1 VPWVFHLRVK
11 LLRYAFGMPLLLD
24 SFWRALAYCLMPRV
38 MLLSLLPLAMLLV
51 LSVSWGYFYWSPTQE
66 WVREMLASWQVLQG
80 MMDWLQD
87 KGAAE
92 LQAVMVPLVVIFA
105 ITPVLVVISLLAVSL
120 MMTPALVDLVVQR
133 RFAHLALKH
142 GGSTLTSLVWTVGS
156 TVIAMGAMVITLPLW
171 AVPPLMFILP
181 PLIWGWLSYRVMVF
195 DALVNHA
202 SREERLAIGRQHRA
216 ALLTIGVLTGYLG
229 ALPSLVWASGA
240 VFAAAFLV
248 LIPLAIWIYA
258 LVFAFTSLWF
268 AHYSLGALE
277 ALRAESDT
285 VVMGALVPLPEVASA
300 DDPSSPTPP
309 PIV

>member
-1 VPWVFHLRVK
+1 MRLF
-11 LLRYAFGMPLLLD
+11 LD

-38 MLLSLLPLAMLLV
+38 MVLSLLPLAMLLV
-51 LSVSWGYFYWSPTQE
+51 LSVSWGYFYWSPTQD
-66 WVREMLASWQVLQG
+66 WVRDMLASWQVLQG

-87 KGAAE
+87 NGAGE

-105 ITPVLVVISLLAVSL
+105 ITPILVVISLLAVSL

-142 GGSTLTSLVWTVGS
+142 GGTTLTSLVWTVGS

-171 AVPPLMFILP
+171 AVPPLMFIVP

-195 DALVNHA
+195 DALVSHA
-202 SREERLAIGRQHRA
+202 SREERLAIGRQHRVW
-216 ALLTIGVLTGYLG
+216 LLMIGVLTGYLG
-229 ALPSLVWASGA
+229 ALPSIVWASGA

-248 LIPLAIWIYA
+248 LIPMAIWIYA

-268 AHYSLGALE
+268 THYSLGALE
-277 ALRAESDT
+277 ALRAESGT
-285 VVMGALVPLPEVASA
+285 VVMGASVPLPTLAS
-300 DDPSSPTPP
+300 DDDSSTPTPP
-309 PIV
+309 SP

>member
-1 VPWVFHLRVK
+1 MRLF
-11 LLRYAFGMPLLLD
+11 LD

-51 LSVSWGYFYWSPTQE
+51 LSVSWGYFYWSPTQD
-66 WVREMLASWQVLQG
+66 WVRDMLDSWQLLQG
-80 MMDWLQD
+80 MMDWLQAN
-87 KGAAE
+87 GAGD

-105 ITPVLVVISLLAVSL
+105 ITPILVVISLLAVSF

-142 GGSTLTSLVWTVGS
+142 GGTTWTSLAWTVGS
-156 TVIAMGAMVITLPLW
+156 TVIASMAMLISLPLW
-171 AVPPLMFILP
+171 VVPPLMFIVP
-181 PLIWGWLSYRVMVF
+181 PLIWGWLSYRVLVF
-195 DALVNHA
+195 DALVLHA
-202 SREERLAIGRQHRA
+202 SREERLTIGRQHRIW
-216 ALLTIGVLTGYLG
+216 LLMIGVLTGYMG

-268 AHYSLGALE
+268 THYSLGALE
-277 ALRAESDT
+277 ALRAESGT
-285 VVMGALVPLPEVASA
+285 VVMGASVPLPTLASQ
-300 DDPSSPTPP
+300 DDPSTPTLPP
-309 PIV
+309 L

>member
-1 VPWVFHLRVK
+1 MRLF
-11 LLRYAFGMPLLLD
+11 LD

-51 LSVSWGYFYWSPTQE
+51 LSVSWGYFYWSPTQD

-120 MMTPALVDLVVQR
+120 MMTPGLVDLVVQR

-142 GGSTLTSLVWTVGS
+142 GGTTLTSLAWTVGS
-156 TVIAMGAMVITLPLW
+156 TVIAMVAMLISLPLW
-171 AVPPLMFILP
+171 AVPPLMFVVP

-202 SREERLAIGRQHRA
+202 SREERLAIGRKHRMG
-216 ALLTIGVLTGYLG
+216 LLTIGVLTGYMG

-268 AHYSLGALE
+268 THYSLGALE
-277 ALRAESDT
+277 ALRAESGT
-285 VVMGALVPLPEVASA
+285 VVMGASVPLPTVALA
-300 DDPSSPTPP
+300 DDSNSSPHQP

>member
-1 VPWVFHLRVK
+1 MRLF
-11 LLRYAFGMPLLLD
+11 LD

-51 LSVSWGYFYWSPTQE
+51 LSVSWGYFYWAPTQD
-66 WVREMLASWQVLQG
+66 WVRDMLASWQLLQG

-87 KGAAE
+87 YGAGD

-105 ITPVLVVISLLAVSL
+105 ITPLLVVISLLAVSF

-142 GGSTLTSLVWTVGS
+142 GGTTWTSLAWTVGS
-156 TVIAMGAMVITLPLW
+156 TVIALMAMVISLPLW
-171 AVPPLMFILP
+171 VVPPLMFIVP

-195 DALVNHA
+195 DALVLHA
-202 SREERLAIGRQHRA
+202 SREERLVIGRQHRIW
-216 ALLTIGVLTGYLG
+216 LLMIAVLTGYMG

-268 AHYSLGALE
+268 THYSLGALE
-277 ALRAESDT
+277 ALRAESGT
-285 VVMGALVPLPEVASA
+285 VVMGASVPLPTVAS
-300 DDPSSPTPP
+300 DDDSSTPP
-309 PIV
+309 HPSI

>member
-1 VPWVFHLRVK
+1 MRLF
-11 LLRYAFGMPLLLD
+11 LD

-66 WVREMLASWQVLQG
+66 WVRDMLASWQLLQG

-87 KGAAE
+87 NWAGE

-105 ITPVLVVISLLAVSL
+105 ITPILVVISLLAVSL
-120 MMTPALVDLVVQR
+120 MMTPGLVALVVQR
-133 RFAHLALKH
+133 RFAHLSLKR
-142 GGSTLTSLVWTVGS
+142 GGTTWTSLAWTVGS
-156 TVIAMGAMVITLPLW
+156 TVIALVAMLISLPLW
-171 AVPPLMFILP
+171 VVPPLMFIVP

-195 DALVNHA
+195 DALVLHA
-202 SREERLAIGRQHRA
+202 SREERLTIGRQHRIW
-216 ALLTIGVLTGYLG
+216 LLMIGVLTGYMG
-229 ALPSLVWASGA
+229 TLPSLVWASGA

-268 AHYSLGALE
+268 THYSLGALE
-277 ALRAESDT
+277 ALRAESGT
-285 VVMGALVPLPEVASA
+285 VVMGASVPLPTVASE
-300 DDPSSPTPP
+300 DDPSTPIP
-309 PIV
+309 PSI

>member
-1 VPWVFHLRVK
+1 MHL
-11 LLRYAFGMPLLLD
+11 FLD

-51 LSVSWGYFYWSPTQE
+51 LSVSWGYFYWSPTQD

-87 KGAAE
+87 KGASE

-105 ITPVLVVISLLAVSL
+105 ITPILVVISLLAVSL
-120 MMTPALVDLVVQR
+120 MMTPALVDLVVER
-133 RFAHLALKH
+133 RFAHLALKR
-142 GGSTLTSLVWTVGS
+142 GGTTLTSLLWTVGS

-171 AVPPLMFILP
+171 AVPPLMFIVP

-216 ALLTIGVLTGYLG
+216 ALLTIGVLTGYMG
-229 ALPSLVWASGA
+229 AFPSLVWASGA

-277 ALRAESDT
+277 ALRAESGT

-300 DDPSSPTPP
+300 NDSSNPPPP
-309 PIV
+309 PIA

>member
-1 VPWVFHLRVK
+1 MRLF
-11 LLRYAFGMPLLLD
+11 LD

-51 LSVSWGYFYWSPTQE
+51 LSVSWGYFYWSPTQD
-66 WVREMLASWQVLQG
+66 WVREMLASWQVLQS
-80 MMDWLQD
+80 MLDWLKD
-87 KGAAE
+87 NGAGE

-120 MMTPALVDLVVQR
+120 MMTPALVDLVVHR

-142 GGSTLTSLVWTVGS
+142 GGTTLTSLAWTVGS
-156 TVIAMGAMVITLPLW
+156 TLIAMLAMLITLPLW
-171 AVPPLMFILP
+171 VVPPLMFIVP
-181 PLIWGWLSYRVMVF
+181 PLIWGWLSYRVMVY
-195 DALVNHA
+195 DALVSHA

-216 ALLTIGVLTGYLG
+216 WLLLIAVLTGYMG
-229 ALPSLVWASGA
+229 AFPSLVWASGA

-268 AHYSLGALE
+268 THYSLAALE
-277 ALRAESDT
+277 ALRAESGT
-285 VVMGALVPLPEVASA
+285 VVMGASVPLPTVALA
-300 DDPSSPTPP
+300 DDTHSNPSTPQP
-309 PIV
+309 PSL

>member
-1 VPWVFHLRVK
+1 
-11 LLRYAFGMPLLLD
+11 
-24 SFWRALAYCLMPRV
+24 
-38 MLLSLLPLAMLLV
+38 
-51 LSVSWGYFYWSPTQE
+51 
-66 WVREMLASWQVLQG
+66 MLASWQVLQG

-120 MMTPALVDLVVQR
+120 MMTPGLVDLVVQR

-142 GGSTLTSLVWTVGS
+142 GGTTLTSLAWTVGS
-156 TVIAMGAMVITLPLW
+156 TVIAMVAMLISLPLW
-171 AVPPLMFILP
+171 AVPPLMFVVP

-202 SREERLAIGRQHRA
+202 SREERLAIGRKHRMG
-216 ALLTIGVLTGYLG
+216 LLTIGVLTGYMG

-268 AHYSLGALE
+268 THYSLAALE
-277 ALRAESDT
+277 ALRAESGT
-285 VVMGALVPLPEVASA
+285 VVMGASVPLPTVALA
-300 DDPSSPTPP
+300 DDSNSSPHQP

>member
-1 VPWVFHLRVK
+1 
-11 LLRYAFGMPLLLD
+11 MPLFLD

-51 LSVSWGYFYWSPTQE
+51 LSLSWGYFYWSPTQD
-66 WVREMLASWQVLQG
+66 WVRDMLASWQVLQG

-87 KGAAE
+87 NGAAE
-92 LQAVMVPLVVIFA
+92 LQSVMVPLVVIFA
-105 ITPVLVVISLLAVSL
+105 ITPILVVVSLLAVSL

-142 GGSTLTSLVWTVGS
+142 GGTTVTSLVWTIGS
-156 TVIAMGAMVITLPLW
+156 TLAALVAMVITLPLW
-171 AVPPLMFILP
+171 AVPPLMFIVP
-181 PLIWGWLSYRVMVF
+181 PLIWGWLSYRVMVY
-195 DALVNHA
+195 DALVVHA
-202 SREERLAIGRQHRA
+202 SREERIEIGRQHRVG
-216 ALLTIGVLTGYLG
+216 LLMVGVLTGYLG

-268 AHYSLGALE
+268 THYSLGALE
-277 ALRAESDT
+277 ALRAESGT
-285 VVMGALVPLPEVASA
+285 VVMGASVPLPTVALG
-300 DDPSSPTPP
+300 DDPGTPTPP
-309 PIV
+309 SI

>member
-1 VPWVFHLRVK
+1 MRLF
-11 LLRYAFGMPLLLD
+11 LD

-51 LSVSWGYFYWSPTQE
+51 LSVSWGYFYWSPTQD
-66 WVREMLASWQVLQG
+66 WVRDMLASWQLLQG

-87 KGAAE
+87 NGAGD

-105 ITPVLVVISLLAVSL
+105 ITPLLVVISLLAVSL

-133 RFAHLALKH
+133 RFAHLALKR
-142 GGSTLTSLVWTVGS
+142 GGTAWTSLAWTVGS
-156 TVIAMGAMVITLPLW
+156 TVIALVAMLISLPLW
-171 AVPPLMFILP
+171 VVPPLMFIVP

-195 DALVNHA
+195 DALVLHA
-202 SREERLAIGRQHRA
+202 SREERLAIGRQHRI

-229 ALPSLVWASGA
+229 ALPSVVWASGA

-268 AHYSLGALE
+268 AHYSLAALE
-277 ALRAESDT
+277 ALRAQAGT
-285 VVMGALVPLPEVASA
+285 VVMGASVPLPTVVSG
-300 DDPSSPTPP
+300 DDPSTPTPP
-309 PIV
+309 SI

>member
-1 VPWVFHLRVK
+1 MHL
-11 LLRYAFGMPLLLD
+11 FLD

-51 LSVSWGYFYWSPTQE
+51 LSVSWGYFYWSPTQD
-66 WVREMLASWQVLQG
+66 WLRDMLASWQVLQG

-105 ITPVLVVISLLAVSL
+105 ITPILVVISLLAVSL

-133 RFAHLALKH
+133 RFAHLALKR
-142 GGSTLTSLVWTVGS
+142 GGTTLTSLVWTVGS

-171 AVPPLMFILP
+171 AVPPLMFIVP

-216 ALLTIGVLTGYLG
+216 ALLTIGVLTGYMG
-229 ALPSLVWASGA
+229 AFPSLVWASGA

-285 VVMGALVPLPEVASA
+285 VVMGALVPLPELASA
-300 DDPSSPTPP
+300 DDSSRPPPP
-309 PIV
+309 PIA

>member
-1 VPWVFHLRVK
+1 MHL
-11 LLRYAFGMPLLLD
+11 FLD

-51 LSVSWGYFYWSPTQE
+51 LSVSWGYFYWSPTQD
-66 WVREMLASWQVLQG
+66 WLRDMLASWQVLQG

-105 ITPVLVVISLLAVSL
+105 ITPILVVISLLAVSL

-142 GGSTLTSLVWTVGS
+142 GGTTLTSLVWTVGS

-171 AVPPLMFILP
+171 AVPPLMFIVP

-216 ALLTIGVLTGYLG
+216 ALLTIGVLTGYMG
-229 ALPSLVWASGA
+229 AFPSLVWASGA

-277 ALRAESDT
+277 ALRAESGT
-285 VVMGALVPLPEVASA
+285 VVMGALVPLPELASA
-300 DDPSSPTPP
+300 DDSSRPPPP
-309 PIV
+309 PIA

>member
-1 VPWVFHLRVK
+1 MHL
-11 LLRYAFGMPLLLD
+11 FLD

-51 LSVSWGYFYWSPTQE
+51 LSVSWGYFYWSPTQD
-66 WVREMLASWQVLQG
+66 WLRDMLASWQVLQG

-105 ITPVLVVISLLAVSL
+105 ITPILVVISLLAVSL

-142 GGSTLTSLVWTVGS
+142 GGTTLTSLVWTVGS

-171 AVPPLMFILP
+171 AVPPLMFIVP

-216 ALLTIGVLTGYLG
+216 ALLTIGVLTGYMG
-229 ALPSLVWASGA
+229 AFPSLVWASGA

-285 VVMGALVPLPEVASA
+285 VVMGALVPLPELASG
-300 DDPSSPTPP
+300 DDSSRPPPP
-309 PIV
+309 PIA

>member
-1 VPWVFHLRVK
+1 MHL
-11 LLRYAFGMPLLLD
+11 FLD

-51 LSVSWGYFYWSPTQE
+51 LSVSWGYFYWSPTQD

-87 KGAAE
+87 KGASE

-105 ITPVLVVISLLAVSL
+105 ITPILVVISLLAVSL
-120 MMTPALVDLVVQR
+120 MMTPALVDLVVER
-133 RFAHLALKH
+133 RFAHLALKR
-142 GGSTLTSLVWTVGS
+142 GGTTLTSLVWTVGS
-156 TVIAMGAMVITLPLW
+156 TFIAMGAMVITLPLW
-171 AVPPLMFILP
+171 AVPPLMFIVP

-216 ALLTIGVLTGYLG
+216 ALLTIGVLTGYMG
-229 ALPSLVWASGA
+229 AFPSLVWASGA

-277 ALRAESDT
+277 ALRAESGT
-285 VVMGALVPLPEVASA
+285 VVMGALVPLPEVAST
-300 DDPSSPTPP
+300 DDSSRPP
-309 PIV
+309 PPPLV

>member
-1 VPWVFHLRVK
+1 MRLF
-11 LLRYAFGMPLLLD
+11 LD

-51 LSVSWGYFYWSPTQE
+51 LSVSWGYFYWAPTQD
-66 WVREMLASWQVLQG
+66 WVRDMLASWQLLQG
-80 MMDWLQD
+80 MLDWLQD
-87 KGAAE
+87 NGAGE

-105 ITPVLVVISLLAVSL
+105 ITPILVVISLLAVSF

-142 GGSTLTSLVWTVGS
+142 GGTTLTSLAWTMGS
-156 TVIAMGAMVITLPLW
+156 TVIALVAMVISLPLW
-171 AVPPLMFILP
+171 VVPPLMFIVP

-195 DALVNHA
+195 DALVVHA
-202 SREERLAIGRQHRA
+202 SREERLTIGRQHRIW
-216 ALLTIGVLTGYLG
+216 LLLIGVLTGYMG

-268 AHYSLGALE
+268 THYSLGALE
-277 ALRAESDT
+277 ALRAQTGT
-285 VVMGALVPLPEVASA
+285 VVMGASVPVPAVASP
-300 DDPSSPTPP
+300 DDSNKISTSH
-309 PIV
+309 

>member
-1 VPWVFHLRVK
+1 MRLF
-11 LLRYAFGMPLLLD
+11 FD
-24 SFWRALAYCLMPRV
+24 SFWRAFAYCLMPRV
-38 MLLSLLPLAMLLV
+38 MVLSLLPLAMLLV
-51 LSVSWGYFYWSPTQE
+51 LSVSWGYFYWSPTQD

-80 MMDWLQD
+80 MLDWLQD
-87 KGAAE
+87 KGASE
-92 LQAVMVPLVVIFA
+92 LQAVVIPLVVIFA

-142 GGSTLTSLVWTVGS
+142 GGSTLTSLAWTVGS
-156 TVIAMGAMVITLPLW
+156 TVIAMVAMVISLPLW
-171 AVPPLMFILP
+171 AVPPLMFIVP

-202 SREERLAIGRQHRA
+202 SRGERLAIGRQHRIP
-216 ALLTIGVLTGYLG
+216 LLMIGVLTGYMG

-268 AHYSLGALE
+268 THYSLAALE
-277 ALRAESDT
+277 ALRAESGT
-285 VVMGALVPLPEVASA
+285 VVMGASVPLPTVAL
-300 DDPSSPTPP
+300 DDDESTPTPP
-309 PIV
+309 SI

>member
-1 VPWVFHLRVK
+1 MRLF
-11 LLRYAFGMPLLLD
+11 LD

-51 LSVSWGYFYWSPTQE
+51 LSVSWGYFYWAPTQD
-66 WVREMLASWQVLQG
+66 WVRDMLASWQLLQG
-80 MMDWLQD
+80 MLDWLQD
-87 KGAAE
+87 NGAGE

-105 ITPVLVVISLLAVSL
+105 ITPILVVISLLAVSF

-142 GGSTLTSLVWTVGS
+142 GGTTLTSLAWTVGS
-156 TVIAMGAMVITLPLW
+156 TVIALVAMVISLPLW
-171 AVPPLMFILP
+171 VVPPLMFIVP

-195 DALVNHA
+195 DALVVHA
-202 SREERLAIGRQHRA
+202 SREERLTIGRQHRIW
-216 ALLTIGVLTGYLG
+216 LLLIGVLTGYMG

-268 AHYSLGALE
+268 THYSLGALE
-277 ALRAESDT
+277 ALRAQTGT
-285 VVMGALVPLPEVASA
+285 VVMGASVPVPAVASP
-300 DDPSSPTPP
+300 DDSNNISTSH
-309 PIV
+309 